1 MSLPQQSTPKNND
14 PLLYESGEII
24 EEKDDYDL
32 HHHDNDNN
40 NNNNHDNVTGR
51 KNKKDNQSK
60 KRRHERDSH
69 NRNEHKEQYYDNDHH
84 NQNKRHKQQGERRQE
99 QQQQSHHHRHH
110 SSSSSSSK
118 HHPIH
123 QKTTQ
128 SQQQS
133 QQQQY
138 LCKTFDEMNLKKDL
152 LKGIYAYGFERPS
165 AIQQRAIRPIVCGHD
180 VIAQSQSGTG
190 KTAVFAIASLQVLE
204 ETSREVQGLILSPT
218 RELAEQ
224 SQRVMQSLGDFM
236 NVSIYLVS

>member
-99 QQQQSHHHRHH
+99 QQQQSHHHHRHH
-110 SSSSSSSK
+110 SSPSSK